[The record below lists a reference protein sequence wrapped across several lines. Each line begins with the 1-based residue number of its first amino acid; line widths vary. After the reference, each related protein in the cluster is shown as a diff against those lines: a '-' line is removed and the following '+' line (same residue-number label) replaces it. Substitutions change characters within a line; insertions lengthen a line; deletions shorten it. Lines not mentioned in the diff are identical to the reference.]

1 MGLLITIEKGFF
13 NRLILRCPRGIM
25 KLEAT
30 IESRVMNTLKV
41 TLNAKGSEYEIKIQR
56 LSRLVRLRKLMNLGL

>member
-1 MGLLITIEKGFF
+1 
-13 NRLILRCPRGIM
+13 M

-30 IESRVMNTLKV
+30 IEGRVMNTLKV